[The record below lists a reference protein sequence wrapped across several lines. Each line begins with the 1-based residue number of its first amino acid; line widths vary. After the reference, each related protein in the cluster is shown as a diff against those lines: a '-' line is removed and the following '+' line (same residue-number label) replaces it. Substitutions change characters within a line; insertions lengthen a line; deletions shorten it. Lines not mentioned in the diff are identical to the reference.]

1 MREGT
6 SITVVV
12 PTYNAGD
19 EFIEFAKALKRQ
31 NANIAR
37 VMIIDSSSSDDTAML
52 VGDFSFEVEVISK
65 ANFEHGKTS

>member
-12 PTYNAGD
+12 PTYNSGD

-37 VMIIDSSSSDDTAML
+37 VMIIDSSSSDNTANIA
-52 VGDFSFEVEVISK
+52 GDFSFEVELISK
-65 ANFEHGKTS
+65 ASFRHGKTS

>member
-31 NANIAR
+31 NANIA
-37 VMIIDSSSSDDTAML
+37 
-52 VGDFSFEVEVISK
+52 GDFSFEVEVISK
-65 ANFEHGKTS
+65 ASFRRGKTS